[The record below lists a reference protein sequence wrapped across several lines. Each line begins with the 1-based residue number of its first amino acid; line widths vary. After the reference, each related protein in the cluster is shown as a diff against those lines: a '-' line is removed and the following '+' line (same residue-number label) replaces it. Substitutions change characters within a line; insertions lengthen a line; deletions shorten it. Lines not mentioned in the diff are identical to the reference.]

1 MELATPYTSL
11 FLSRLENFKR
21 ETVDA
26 HDPAPADIVNIP
38 LPHST
43 CFRPVCNTP
52 SPPWNVR
59 WTRMILHAPKRALKR
74 CHLTCIQNFPGATS
88 PLKSHQQLP
97 TKIGHLAFISLF
109 PYNDYCVYLS
119 HGKYMIHGYSGTCY
133 LFPWLTWCYHQ
144 AHCFTTD
151 CCREGFP
158 SCTLS
163 WSLQDFIAA
172 FEVVVLV
179 SSSHYNH

>member
-1 MELATPYTSL
+1 MSFEIG
-11 FLSRLENFKR
+11 ENFKR

-38 LPHST
+38 QPHST

-97 TKIGHLAFISLF
+97 TKIGHLAFIF
-109 PYNDYCVYLS
+109 VNTMTTAFIYCMENV
-119 HGKYMIHGYSGTCY
+119 
-133 LFPWLTWCYHQ
+133 
-144 AHCFTTD
+144 
-151 CCREGFP
+151 
-158 SCTLS
+158 
-163 WSLQDFIAA
+163 
-172 FEVVVLV
+172 
-179 SSSHYNH
+179 